1 MEKLKLKLVSCRRAL
16 TTLAEVLAMPYD
28 IIVRDAAIQRFEY
41 TFETV
46 WKLQQVYLREREG
59 IICNS
64 PKSCF
69 RQASRVGLFSPEEAE
84 TCLEMTND
92 RNLTEHT
99 YVEQIAEAI
108 FQKLPAYL
116 IMMQTLLADIQARI

>member
-16 TTLAEVLAMPYD
+16 ATLAEALAMPYD

-41 TFETV
+41 TFETS
-46 WKLQQVYLREREG
+46 WKLLQVYLREREG

-69 RQASRVGLFSPEEAE
+69 RQASRVGLFSPEGTE

-92 RNLTEHT
+92 RNLTAHT

-108 FQKLPAYL
+108 FQKLPVYL